1 MQYML
6 MFYETPDDIAR
17 RTDQRAPEYSAGW
30 TAYVK
35 ALSESGLVRGGS
47 GLQASTTATTLRVRG
62 TERQIHDGPFADTK
76 EQLGGFFLI
85 EVPNLDAALTWAA
98 RAPCAGTGGVEVRPT
113 MSPPAS

>member
-6 MFYETPDDIAR
+6 MFYETPDDVAR

-30 TAYVK
+30 NAYVK

-85 EVPNLDAALTWAA
+85 EVPNLDVALTWAA

-113 MSPPAS
+113 MLPPAS